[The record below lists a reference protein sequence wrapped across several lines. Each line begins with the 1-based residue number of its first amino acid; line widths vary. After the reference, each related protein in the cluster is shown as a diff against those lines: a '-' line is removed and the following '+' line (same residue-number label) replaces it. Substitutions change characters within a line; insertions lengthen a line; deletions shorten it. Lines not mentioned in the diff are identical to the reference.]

1 MAQMEESQV
10 HVRGP
15 GNVHKRSSSLSKWR
29 KKRGYVGLFYGL

>member
-15 GNVHKRSSSLSKWR
+15 GNVHKRSSSLSKWINN
-29 KKRGYVGLFYGL
+29 GDT